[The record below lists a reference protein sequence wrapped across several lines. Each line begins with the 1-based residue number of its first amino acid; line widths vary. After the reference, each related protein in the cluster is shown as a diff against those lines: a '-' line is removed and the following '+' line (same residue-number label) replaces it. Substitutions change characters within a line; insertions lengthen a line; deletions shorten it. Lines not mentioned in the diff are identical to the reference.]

1 MIGRIFVNIGITYTL
16 LLQFDYFYIYVYLKF
31 LNLFLDNIYKLFGI
45 SYIQRNVITFIYIY
59 IFKIQEKMID
69 RIFVNIGIIITI

>member
-45 SYIQRNVITFIYIY
+45 SYI
-59 IFKIQEKMID
+59 
-69 RIFVNIGIIITI
+69 